1 MDLVFRGAVL
11 FALKKHSP
19 ALKVVV
25 GKGIFCAEP
34 VDNLLKRKEVCIMSP
49 VPVTLPGQTQ
59 IAQSPNGGEAGACD
73 SARTTGR
80 YLRHLGFHVMAV
92 LLGIALAFM

>member
-1 MDLVFRGAVL
+1 M
-11 FALKKHSP
+11 
-19 ALKVVV
+19 
-25 GKGIFCAEP
+25 I
-34 VDNLLKRKEVCIMSP
+34 SP

-59 IAQSPNGGEAGACD
+59 IAQSPRGSEAGAGD

-80 YLRHLGFHVMAV
+80 YLCHLGFHVMVV

>member
-1 MDLVFRGAVL
+1 
-11 FALKKHSP
+11 
-19 ALKVVV
+19 
-25 GKGIFCAEP
+25 
-34 VDNLLKRKEVCIMSP
+34 MSP